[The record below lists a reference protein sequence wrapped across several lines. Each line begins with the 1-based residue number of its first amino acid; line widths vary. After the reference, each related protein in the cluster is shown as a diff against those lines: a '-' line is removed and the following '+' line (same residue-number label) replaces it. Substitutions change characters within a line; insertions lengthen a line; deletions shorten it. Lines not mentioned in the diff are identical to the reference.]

1 MPELP
6 PILPTIV
13 VTASRIPDSAAASPA
28 SVTLIDA
35 ILIDR
40 LGAPLVQD
48 LLRLVP
54 SLSVSSSGPAG
65 SLTDVR
71 IRGAEAN
78 HTLLFVEGIRA
89 NDPASGNIPR
99 FELLDADLA
108 SRIEVVRG
116 PQSALWG
123 SEAIGGVVA
132 VDGPAP
138 GSGGTTA
145 LAEYGSFATARA
157 AARTTFGSAERG
169 LSLGVAAQR
178 SDGIDS
184 FSGHGERDGYRNLS
198 ARVAGAYRLTPSL
211 LVGGSGFALNAR
223 SEFDGLDP
231 LTFVRADTRD
241 NSRSR
246 LGAGRL
252 FATFGDRAITG
263 ATLSAS
269 LLGSSNRNYLADHLG
284 NRTGAARRTITL
296 DAVHRIGDHTLFAA
310 VEDESEH
317 FTARDTDYF
326 GASNQDRGRHHQS
339 LTLEWKGKFG
349 PLSTDL
355 AVRHDIFSRFKDAT
369 TFRGSILAGLGSGIS
384 VSTSYGQGI
393 AQPTFFDLFGFFPGS
408 FVGNPSLRPERSQ
421 GGEISVRYRSA
432 RLAAALTAYRQ
443 RLRHEIVDI
452 FAFPLSTTANADG
465 DSRRQGIEAEASWS
479 PSPAIRVSAAY
490 AYLDASEPRGPFGSQ
505 IKEQRRPRHSGSV
518 ALDGAAGRFSYGAS
532 IAYTGARI
540 DSDFDQFP
548 APRVTLRSYWLA
560 GGLIAYRVVP
570 RLDATLRVAN
580 ALDAHYQDVFGYRT
594 AGRSVHVGVRLA
606 AGR

>member
-1 MPELP
+1 MPDLP
-6 PILPTIV
+6 PIPPTIV
-13 VTASRIPDSAAASPA
+13 VTASRIPDNAVTPA

-35 ILIDR
+35 IRIDR

-48 LLRLVP
+48 LLRQVP

-132 VDGPAP
+132 VDGAAP
-138 GSGGTTA
+138 GSGDTTA
-145 LAEYGSFATARA
+145 LTEYGSFATARA
-157 AARTTFGSAERG
+157 AARTSFGSAERG
-169 LSLGVAAQR
+169 LSLGIAGQR
-178 SDGIDS
+178 SHGIDS

-198 ARVAGAYRLTPSL
+198 ARFAGAYRLTTSL
-211 LVGGSGFALNAR
+211 IVGGSGFALNAK

-231 LTFVRADTRD
+231 LTFLRADTLD
-241 NSRSR
+241 NTRSR

-252 FATFGDRAITG
+252 FATLGDRSTSG

-269 LLGSSNRNYLADHLG
+269 LLGSSNRNYLDQHLG
-284 NRTGAARRTITL
+284 NRTAATRRTVTL
-296 DAVHRIGDHTLFAA
+296 DAVHHIGDHTLFAA
-310 VEDESEH
+310 IEDESER

-326 GASNQDRGRHHQS
+326 GASNQDRSRRHQS
-339 LTLEWKGKFG
+339 LTIEWKGKFG
-349 PLSTDL
+349 AVSTDL
-355 AVRHDIFSRFKDAT
+355 AARHDIFSRFKDAT
-369 TFRGSILAGLGSGIS
+369 TFRGSILAGLGSGFS
-384 VSTSYGQGI
+384 FSTSYGQGI

-443 RLRHEIVDI
+443 RLRYEIVDV
-452 FAFPLSTTANADG
+452 FAFPLSTTANAVG
-465 DSRRQGIEAEASWS
+465 TSRRQGIEAEASWS
-479 PSPAIRVSAAY
+479 PSPAIRVSVAY
-490 AYLDASEPRGPFGSQ
+490 AYLDASEPRGPVGSQ

-518 ALDGAAGRFSYGAS
+518 ALDGAAGRLSYGAS

-548 APRVTLRSYWLA
+548 APRVTLRPYWL
-560 GGLIAYRVVP
+560 GGGQLTYRFLP

-580 ALDAHYQDVFGYRT
+580 AFDARYQDVVGYRT